1 MKRVIIFTIIFIA
14 ISQYM
19 KTRLGL
25 KPEEYSKE
33 ERKYDELK
41 EIEKEAEIITSL
53 KNTEQVSI
61 STRILR
67 AETAAIS
74 TCTII
79 LYEMEG

>member
-1 MKRVIIFTIIFIA
+1 MRLLIIAYYTSFYIIFTIIFIA

-41 EIEKEAEIITSL
+41 EIEK
-53 KNTEQVSI
+53 V
-61 STRILR
+61 
-67 AETAAIS
+67 
-74 TCTII
+74 
-79 LYEMEG
+79 